1 LRDRITG
8 SSVRLSRVWRKSDAL
23 IIDLEDSVPD
33 AEKPRA
39 RGMCAEFVTENRGRL
54 RLFVRVDAP
63 ATGLMLDDLAE

>member
-39 RGMCAEFVTENRGRL
+39 RGTPSSSQRIAGGCGFSCVSTRR
-54 RLFVRVDAP
+54 RQV
-63 ATGLMLDDLAE
+63 